1 MNTSNYNNTHLVLAG
16 LFTAFQLFFVA
27 ALFDQINST
36 YSTIMVINSIL
47 LPLIMAFK
55 TPRNINNL
63 LFLFNTLFKLGMVGF
78 LIAWLT
84 SIALPKTLI
93 ENNPIILEGLS
104 QLVAISVTLPPSV
117 IPFAVSLFAV
127 VLVSREKA

>member
-1 MNTSNYNNTHLVLAG
+1 
-16 LFTAFQLFFVA
+16 
-27 ALFDQINST
+27 
-36 YSTIMVINSIL
+36 
-47 LPLIMAFK
+47 
-55 TPRNINNL
+55 L